1 MPGSLHTKD
10 QGLHLGEDRIS
21 KEIVGISL
29 SVEDPV
35 AARAFYQQKLGFY
48 ESRHPFE
55 PGLIP
60 LLLPGSS
67 NEMVEITPNVFQ
79 LLLSVPSVRH
89 AASQLRDKNLQPEK
103 QANMLTV
110 KDPDGNRI
118 VFVDVDPGLLQMPK
132 MPKMPKLPKLSWPGK
147 P

>member
-1 MPGSLHTKD
+1 M
-10 QGLHLGEDRIS
+10 
-21 KEIVGISL
+21 
-29 SVEDPV
+29 EDPV
-35 AARAFYQQKLGFY
+35 AARAFYEQQLGFH
-48 ESRHPFE
+48 ESRHPLD

-79 LLLSVPSVRH
+79 LLLSVPSLRH
-89 AASQLRDKNLQPEK
+89 AASQLKDKNLQVEK
-103 QANMLTV
+103 QGSLLAV

-118 VFVDVDPGLLQMPK
+118 VFVDVEPETGRRLLQL
-132 MPKMPKLPKLSWPGK
+132 PKLPKLPWPSK